1 MTRSG
6 ALGIFWVEVF
16 GDLVVRF
23 CRTLSYVVVVSSS
36 LSTWFDWGSGGGTG
50 GTGELG
56 DQNRQLEGIQID
68 AECAIPGTTSMKH

>member
-1 MTRSG
+1 
-6 ALGIFWVEVF
+6 
-16 GDLVVRF
+16 
-23 CRTLSYVVVVSSS
+23 VVSSS